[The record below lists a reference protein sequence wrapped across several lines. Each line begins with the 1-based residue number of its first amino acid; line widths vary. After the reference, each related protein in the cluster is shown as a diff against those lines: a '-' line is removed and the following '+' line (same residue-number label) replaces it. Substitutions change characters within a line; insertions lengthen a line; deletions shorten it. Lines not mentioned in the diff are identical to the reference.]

1 MRPLARI
8 MTATLLTLVGAACE
22 QATVIPGVTQQPS
35 PVVVPATSR
44 PTPTPTPPPT
54 PTVKPTPSPVPTLAV
69 GDVPDGDLVDVRA
82 TVVCDAMPGLGEPD
96 AGVATISCGDGTTL
110 ALRAVR
116 TTSETPPER
125 IYLRRPV
132 CAATPCTEDEL
143 NSVDAFVW
151 VDDEVFVVR
160 WDWRVQTIALP
171 IAVAADPWPVSG
183 ATPAPEPARPRL
195 EDAPAAIRD
204 RAALPF
210 CGTAEVQEP
219 PSVGRCFRDAVLE
232 GRSAEMVNDTFGAH
246 GGRIV
251 ELYRFEGSGPVHA
264 DTYSDGKW
272 FAGEGMMALGL
283 TPDAWDFV
291 PFPQRGGRP

>member
-8 MTATLLTLVGAACE
+8 MTATLLTLVAAACE
-22 QATVIPGVTQQPS
+22 QSTVIPGVTQQPS
-35 PVVVPATSR
+35 PVAAPATSR
-44 PTPTPTPPPT
+44 PTQTPT
-54 PTVKPTPSPVPTLAV
+54 PTVEPTPSPARTLAV

-82 TVVCDAMPGLGEPD
+82 TVVCDAMPGLGDPD

-110 ALRAVR
+110 VLRALR

-132 CAATPCTEDEL
+132 CAATPCTDDEL
-143 NSVDAFVW
+143 NSVDVFAW

-171 IAVAADPWPVSG
+171 TAVAVDPWPVSG
-183 ATPAPEPARPRL
+183 GTAAPDAARPRL
-195 EDAPAAIRD
+195 EDAPAAVRD
-204 RAALPF
+204 RTALPF
-210 CGTAEVQEP
+210 CGAAELQEP

-232 GRSAEMVNDTFGAH
+232 GRPAEMVNNAFAAH

-251 ELYRFEGSGPVHA
+251 ELYRFEGAGPVHA
-264 DTYSDGKW
+264 DTQREGKW
-272 FAGEGMMALGL
+272 FAGEGMMQLGIN
-283 TPDAWDFV
+283 PDAWDFV
-291 PFPQRGGRP
+291 LYPQRGGRP